1 MKRAGMVGLGTLAGL
16 LLLLWATLPVF
27 TQSQTINN
35 YVLVSQRAIS
45 LTVFEY
51 TYRASLVNGGTALT
65 GATATV
71 ASLSTAT
78 TIVDNSLTFGP
89 VAAGG
94 TVVSSDTFSF
104 RQNRTVPFSFAN
116 LQWTITPAAANQPPM
131 VSAGSDQAI
140 TLPTNSVALN
150 GTATDDA
157 RPNGTLAISWSKV
170 SGPGTVTFSP
180 ANAAATTATFSQA
193 GSYVVRLTAND
204 SILSA
209 SDDANVTVNAAAN
222 Q

>member
-89 VAAGG
+89 GSAGG
-94 TVVSSDTFSF
+94 TVGSRGHFPV
-104 RQNRTVPFSFAN
+104 RQNRTVPFRFAN
-116 LQWTITPAAANQPPM
+116 LQWTIPPAAGNPPPS
-131 VSAGSDQAI
+131 VNAGPDQA
-140 TLPTNSVALN
+140 
-150 GTATDDA
+150 
-157 RPNGTLAISWSKV
+157 
-170 SGPGTVTFSP
+170 
-180 ANAAATTATFSQA
+180 
-193 GSYVVRLTAND
+193 
-204 SILSA
+204 
-209 SDDANVTVNAAAN
+209 
-222 Q
+222 